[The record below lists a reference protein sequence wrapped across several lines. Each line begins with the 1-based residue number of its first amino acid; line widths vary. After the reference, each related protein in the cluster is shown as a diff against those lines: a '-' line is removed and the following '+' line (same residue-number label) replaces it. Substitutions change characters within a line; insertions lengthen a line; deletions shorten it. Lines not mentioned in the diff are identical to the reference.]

1 MVSGLS
7 RLDEVCEE
15 VNVGGHF
22 GEGAYHR
29 REYLAEVVE
38 YGLVGARGAKRRNG
52 DDLVGDQEMIEFLGL
67 RAVGR

>member
-29 REYLAEVVE
+29 REYLADVVE
-38 YGLVGARGAKRRNG
+38 YGLVGARGAQRGNG
-52 DDLVGDQEMIEFLGL
+52 DLFGDQETIKFLGL